1 MCSTPKSDKTT
12 TTTTTTTTS
21 TSPKCNQSIPA
32 APATGE
38 TTENFSRVKLVNE
51 VEQQTEGNSGEICNN
66 NNNSNSNTGKTS
78 STSCAKNK
86 QAVGQSGFQVEKTDE
101 LDGKVSTAI
110 GGATPVSIE
119 IDGQSSVEGALL
131 TTGLGRL
138 AAGSRLAP
146 GNQPIF
152 GGGGGG
158 GKGTTTNADSQPA
171 VYSKTGELIV
181 NYASN
186 NAIISSN
193 PATKRKNTKVS
204 ASKRNQSVQNN
215 SKRKINKLSNG
226 QTSLKTDTEIFLTT
240 SSGGKTNF
248 KFIFL

>member
-1 MCSTPKSDKTT
+1 MCSTLKSDKTT
-12 TTTTTTTTS
+12 TTTS
-21 TSPKCNQSIPA
+21 SSAKCNESIA
-32 APATGE
+32 TGPATSE
-38 TTENFSRVKLVNE
+38 TNEHFSKVKLARE
-51 VEQQTEGNSGEICNN
+51 IEQQTEGNSGENCINN
-66 NNNSNSNTGKTS
+66 NNNNNNNTGKTS
-78 STSCAKNK
+78 STTCAKNK
-86 QAVGQSGFQVEKTDE
+86 QAVGQSGFQVETSDE

-110 GGATPVSIE
+110 GGATAVSIR

-158 GKGTTTNADSQPA
+158 KGTTNADSQPP

-204 ASKRNQSVQNN
+204 ASKRNQSVQNP

-226 QTSLKTDTEIFLTT
+226 QTSLKSDTDIFLTT
-240 SSGGKTNF
+240 SSGGKTCYH
-248 KFIFL
+248 FLLHSNKLKL